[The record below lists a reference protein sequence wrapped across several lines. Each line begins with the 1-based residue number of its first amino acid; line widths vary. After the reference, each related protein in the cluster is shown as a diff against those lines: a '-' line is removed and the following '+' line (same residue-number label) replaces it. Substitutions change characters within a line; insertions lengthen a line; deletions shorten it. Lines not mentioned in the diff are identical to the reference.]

1 MAIRPDFIFEVSWEV
16 CNKVG
21 GIHTVV
27 GTKVQSLLSGY
38 DGGYVAIGPDLY
50 PGEANPEFEEVD
62 THLSLWAE
70 RMREEGLPV
79 RAGRWRIEGAP
90 VVVLVDFTY
99 LVAQKDYILRWF
111 WDEYGLDSLQGHWD
125 YVEPVLF
132 GYAAGE
138 VIESLVENRLPMQ
151 TRVVAQFHEWMTGSG
166 VLFLKDALPE
176 VATVFTT
183 HATVLGRSIAGNG
196 LPLYEQLE
204 EFNADQ
210 SARDFQVVSKQ
221 SMERISAE
229 QADAVTTVSAITARE
244 CRQFLGKEVDAITTN
259 GFDASLVGTA
269 ADLRGVRTASR
280 RRLLEVAHSLV
291 GAELPKDVFMVG
303 TGGRYEFTNKGLDVL
318 VDALASL
325 NASLRGRDGSA
336 GTDVLACLMI
346 PAGNNGVRPEV
357 RDGGVVPEGEDH
369 IMTHYLSDLWN
380 DPLMRRLGDRG
391 LRNAP
396 EDRVKVMFVPCYLD
410 GADGAF
416 DMPYY
421 DLLAGMDMTVFCS
434 NYEPWGYTPL
444 ESLAFSV
451 PTVTSDYAGFGSWL
465 CEQGTVGQHEEDGVV
480 DLEHGAY
487 VVERAGASFDT
498 IVERVAR
505 VMLQQFDQREAQAD
519 FRRVAKRLAGTAA
532 WKDFVGNYWKVY
544 GLALERAEV
553 RMENLDSSRQAVQES
568 ILDIRKGVEYPA
580 WRRLVVELQLPE
592 GLQTLDELAHNLWWS
607 WHPGAQRLF
616 ASISPELWEES
627 ERNPLKLLSEIDYE
641 RLEELRDNE
650 SFMSLLAEVKA
661 AFDEYM
667 GQPLAMPKPRIGY
680 FSMEYGLHS
689 SLKLYSGGLGILAGD
704 YLKEASDRNIAMVGV
719 GLLYRYGYFV
729 QRVSM
734 TGQQE
739 AVYNQQK
746 FMETAAQPVR
756 DAQGN
761 WVTVQVGL
769 PGRQVC
775 VRVWKVMVGRI
786 PLYLLDTDFEGNDK
800 QDKSITHYLYG
811 GDREN
816 RFKQEMVL
824 GVGGV
829 RALQALG
836 CEVDMMHL
844 NEGHAAF
851 AALEAMRHLMQ
862 EEGRGFAEAMELVRA
877 RCLFTTHTPVPA
889 GHDTFEEEM
898 VRVFMSHYPA
908 RYGISWERF
917 IGFGRVHPGDG
928 GEKFSMSNLAAN
940 FSNGMNG
947 VSRLHGDVS
956 KAMFEGL
963 WPGYYAQE
971 NHVGYVTNGVHYP
984 TWIAQEWRT
993 ALGSQEDR
1001 DALPRWERVNEMP
1014 DAEVWALREGLRG
1027 QLVEAVKEKLQSPE
1041 MLHMRTPREVVE
1053 VCERLRPDV
1062 LTIGFARRFA
1072 TYKRAHILLRDL
1084 DRLAS
1089 LLNREDRPVQLLF
1102 AGKAHPHDG
1111 GGQDLIKR
1119 IYEISLRPEFRGK
1132 LLFLPNYDM
1141 PLAKSLVRG
1150 VDVWMNTPT
1159 RMQEASGTSGMKAVM
1174 NGGLHF
1180 SVLDGW
1186 WVEGYREGAGW
1197 ALPEEREYANQD
1209 AQDEL
1214 DAERIYSMIE
1224 NDLVPL
1230 FYDRDAA
1237 GVPTGWVRSIRRS
1250 MTEVAPDF
1258 SSTRMQADYFS
1269 RYYTPM
1275 YERLVRLLDGQER
1288 GLKELTSWKLK
1299 MLRYWGQIHVVRAD
1313 DMGVGS
1319 QAMSTGTEYRGRVVL
1334 DLPNISPEEVG
1345 VELVIRELKRFSGDV
1360 VVRRSFD
1367 YKLVNVEGTHATYEV
1382 CFAPSAPG
1390 AYDLAIRLFPRH
1402 ELLSSRTEFPLVRWI

>member
-1 MAIRPDFIFEVSWEV
+1 MSTRPDFIFEVSWEV

-27 GTKVQSLLSGY
+27 GTKVQRLLAGY
-38 DGGYVAIGPDLY
+38 DGGYVAIGPGLHPD
-50 PGEANPEFEEVD
+50 GANPEFEEVD
-62 THLSLWAE
+62 THLSLWAS
-70 RMREEGLPV
+70 RAREEGLPV
-79 RAGRWRIEGAP
+79 RAGRWRIAGSP

-99 LVAQKDYILRWF
+99 LMPQKDRILREF
-111 WDEYGLDSLQGHWD
+111 WDEYGVDSLEGRWD
-125 YVEPVLF
+125 YVEPLLF

-138 VIESLVENRLPMQ
+138 VIGSLVERRLPMR

-166 VLFLKDALPE
+166 VLYLKGAQPE

-196 LPLYEQLE
+196 LPLYDQLE
-204 EFNADQ
+204 DFDAGQ
-210 SARDFQVVSKQ
+210 SARDFGVVAKQ
-221 SMERISAE
+221 SMERTAAAE
-229 QADAVTTVSAITARE
+229 ADAATTVSAITARE
-244 CRQFLGKEVDAITTN
+244 CRQFLAKEVDAITPN

-269 ADLRGVRTASR
+269 ADQRRVRAAAR
-280 RRLLEVAHSLV
+280 RRLLEVARSLMGV
-291 GAELPKDVFMVG
+291 ELPKEVFMVG

-318 VDALASL
+318 VDALAVL
-325 NASLRGRDGSA
+325 NATLRGRDASP
-336 GTDVLACLMI
+336 GTDVLACLLI
-346 PAGNNGVRPEV
+346 PAGNDGVRPEV
-357 RDGGVVPEGEDH
+357 RDGGLVPEGEDR
-369 IMTHYLSDLWN
+369 IMTHQLSDLWN
-380 DPLMRRLGDRG
+380 DPLLRRLGERG

-396 EDRVKVMFVPCYLD
+396 EDRVKVLFVPCYLD

-434 NYEPWGYTPL
+434 GYEPWGYTPL
-444 ESLAFSV
+444 ESLAFGV

-465 CEQGTVGQHEEDGVV
+465 LEQRAVGCYQADGVA

-487 VVERAGASFDT
+487 VVSRAGASFEVV
-498 IVERVAR
+498 VERVAR
-505 VMLQQFDQREAQAD
+505 VLLQQFDQREAQAD

-532 WKDFVGNYWKVY
+532 WKDFVARYWEVY
-544 GLALERAEV
+544 ALALERAAQ
-553 RMENLDSSRQAVQES
+553 RMERLDCARPAVQES
-568 ILDIRKGVEYPA
+568 ILDIRQDVRPPA
-580 WRRLVVELQLPE
+580 WRRLVVELRLPD

-607 WHPGAQRLF
+607 WHPRAQRLF
-616 ASISPELWEES
+616 ARISPELWEVS
-627 ERNPLKLLSEIDYE
+627 ERNPLKLLAEIDYS
-641 RLEELRDNE
+641 RLEELRSDVT
-650 SFMSLLAEVKA
+650 FMAELAEVKA
-661 AFDEYM
+661 AFDAYM
-667 GQPLAMPKPRIGY
+667 GQPLSVATPRVGY

-689 SLKLYSGGLGILAGD
+689 SLKLYSGGLGVLAGD
-704 YLKEASDRNIAMVGV
+704 YLKEASDRNIALVGV

-729 QRVSM
+729 QRLSM

-739 AVYNQQK
+739 AAYNPQK

-756 DAQGN
+756 DAQGQ
-761 WVTVQVGL
+761 WLTVQVAL

-800 QDKSITHYLYG
+800 QDKGITHYLYG

-836 CEVDMMHL
+836 CEVDMLHL

-851 AALEAMRHLMQ
+851 AALESMRQLMQ

-889 GHDTFEEEM
+889 GHDTFEEAM
-898 VRVFMSHYPA
+898 VRRYMSHYPA

-917 IGFGRVHPGDG
+917 VGFGRVHPDDAD
-928 GEKFSMSNLAAN
+928 EKFSMSHLAAN
-940 FSNGMNG
+940 FSSGMNG

-993 ALGSQEDR
+993 ALGCATDP
-1001 DALPRWERVNEMP
+1001 DALPCWERVLEMP
-1014 DAEVWALREGLRG
+1014 DAEVWSVRERLRG
-1027 QLVEAVKEKLQSPE
+1027 RLIESVKEDMQRPE
-1041 MLHMRTPREVVE
+1041 MLRMRTPREVVE

-1089 LLNREDRPVQLLF
+1089 ILGRDGRPVQVLF

-1111 GGQDLIKR
+1111 GGQELIRR
-1119 IYEISLRPEFRGK
+1119 IYEISHRPEFRGR

-1197 ALPEEREYANQD
+1197 ALPQEREYDSQD

-1214 DAERIYSMIE
+1214 DAERIYSTIE
-1224 NDLVPL
+1224 NELVPL
-1230 FYDRDAA
+1230 FYERDEH
-1237 GVPTGWVRSIRRS
+1237 GVPRGWVRSIKRS
-1250 MTEVAPDF
+1250 MSEVAPEF
-1258 SSTRMQADYFS
+1258 SSTRMQADYFA

-1275 YERLVRLLDGQER
+1275 HERLMRLLDGREQ
-1288 GLKELTSWKLK
+1288 GLRDLTAWKLR
-1299 MLRYWGQIHVVRAD
+1299 MLRYWDQIGVVHAD
-1313 DMGVGS
+1313 NVGVS
-1319 QAMSTGTEYRGRVVL
+1319 AQAISTGSEYHGRVVL
-1334 DLPNISPEEVG
+1334 DLPNIAPEEVG
-1345 VELVIRELKRFSGDV
+1345 VELVIRELKRLGGEV
-1360 VVRRSFD
+1360 VVRRAFD
-1367 YKLVNVEGTHATYEV
+1367 YRLVRTEGTRATYELR
-1382 CFAPSAPG
+1382 FSPSAAG
-1390 AYDLAIRLFPRH
+1390 AYDVAIRLFPRH
-1402 ELLSSRTEFPLVRWI
+1402 ELLPSRTDFPLVRWI